1 MLETTWAWWGVLS
14 TICLVHAAL
23 FAKHNVP
30 RWHQLPRWASYTGA
44 TFVCCAFLRSFF
56 PVNWSVRP
64 HACLLDTPG
73 RIIGGDMFDRFVA
86 QSMELSIGYLMAHA
100 NANAAECM
108 GLDRMAAVA
117 RLCFWPIAMAQCCC
131 WRGEITDNKW
141 WHVVEESLW
150 GCGFAVHT
158 ILSVLALVASHLD
171 DYSVGGT
178 RALARR
184 FYAKVVPLG
193 ALYCGYMFAVDIPM
207 YFEQWRCA
215 PGLEPAPM
223 LCVVS
228 PATNDSLGGPR
239 TVPTRTR
246 APCTTSGAT
255 GSA

>member
-1 MLETTWAWWGVLS
+1 MLLHDVLERERGGALGGEVAPTS
-14 TICLVHAAL
+14 DVAASKHA
-23 FAKHNVP
+23 V
-30 RWHQLPRWASYTGA
+30 QLLGEGQLDWER
-44 TFVCCAFLRSFF
+44 VRS
-56 PVNWSVRP
+56 
-64 HACLLDTPG
+64 HH
-73 RIIGGDMFDRFVA
+73 RFVA

-207 YFEQWRCA
+207 YLEQWRCA
-215 PGLEPAPM
+215 PA
-223 LCVVS
+223 
-228 PATNDSLGGPR
+228 R
-239 TVPTRTR
+239 TRTHALR
-246 APCTTSGAT
+246 GVAGN
-255 GSA
+255 